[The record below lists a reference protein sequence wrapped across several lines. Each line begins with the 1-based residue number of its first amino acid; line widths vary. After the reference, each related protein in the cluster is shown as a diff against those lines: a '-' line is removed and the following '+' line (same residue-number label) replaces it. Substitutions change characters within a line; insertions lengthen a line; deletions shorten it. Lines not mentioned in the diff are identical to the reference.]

1 MADPSALIS
10 GTAKAGPAKQLHGRE
25 SQPEA
30 LTPDDL
36 QGVVG
41 GIAIIG
47 TLFRNQNAT

>member
-1 MADPSALIS
+1 MADPSPQMS
-10 GTAKAGPAKQLHGRE
+10 GTAKPELSMQLQRRE
-25 SQPEA
+25 SEPEA
-30 LTPDDL
+30 LTPDEL